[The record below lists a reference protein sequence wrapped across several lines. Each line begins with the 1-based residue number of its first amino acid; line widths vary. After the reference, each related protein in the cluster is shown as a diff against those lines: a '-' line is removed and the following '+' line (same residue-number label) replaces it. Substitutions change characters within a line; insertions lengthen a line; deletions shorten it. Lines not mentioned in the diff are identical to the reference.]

1 MHLLLCHDVFIDPFQ
16 VIVVIELSQTID
28 FFHSKRMLEHLLR
41 RIKEDKLESV
51 TKVEWLWQDSKE
63 LWVLKGDRKPFL
75 DDELVQ
81 NLIDLGIS
89 YFWILFL
96 Y

>member
-1 MHLLLCHDVFIDPFQ
+1 
-16 VIVVIELSQTID
+16 
-28 FFHSKRMLEHLLR
+28 MLEHLLR
-41 RIKEDKLESV
+41 CVKEDKLESV

>member
-1 MHLLLCHDVFIDPFQ
+1 
-16 VIVVIELSQTID
+16 
-28 FFHSKRMLEHLLR
+28 MLEHLLR

-75 DDELVQ
+75 DDKLVQ